1 MHHTSLRGAFMRGKS
16 RLFSVLVS
24 TSVSAVSQAQTAP
37 NAEAPLE
44 EIEVTASRIS
54 RSGFTAPTPTTT
66 LGAEDRE
73 LRAST
78 TVANLLNELPS
89 IRPTAP
95 SLTSQNT
102 GIQAINLRG
111 LNGANN

>member
-1 MHHTSLRGAFMRGKS
+1 MSNSSRSTPGFRGR
-16 RLFSVLVS
+16 RVLGHALPVLCVLS
-24 TSVSAVSQAQTAP
+24 SAGTPAISGAQEPEPAATDP
-37 NAEAPLE
+37 APLA
-44 EIEVTASRIS
+44 EIAVTATRIS

-66 LGAEDRE
+66 LGSEDRE

-95 SLTSQNT
+95 ALTSQ
-102 GIQAINLRG
+102 
-111 LNGANN
+111 